1 MVFKQHKNGNI
12 ASATMEFLRG
22 DMKGIL
28 LVGCGKMGGAL
39 LAGWLQG
46 SVAAADVVVVEPH
59 PVAGLPDG
67 VRQVADA
74 GAIPADFKPALVLLA
89 VKPQVMDAVAPAY
102 AGYAKTGACF
112 LSVAAGKTIA
122 TLNRLLGGQAAVV
135 RSIPN
140 TPAAVGEGITIACAN
155 PAVTTAQ
162 RSLCESLLAAV
173 GEVGWVEDES
183 LIDAVT
189 AVSGSG
195 PAYVFLLTECMA
207 TAGVAC
213 GLAPELAGR
222 LARATVIGSGVL
234 MKHSQESPEQLRK
247 NVTSP
252 NGTTQAAL
260 DVLMAA
266 DGLGP
271 LMQRAI
277 AAATKRS
284 RELAG

>member
-1 MVFKQHKNGNI
+1 MN
-12 ASATMEFLRG
+12 
-22 DMKGIL
+22 GIL

-39 LAGWLQG
+39 LAGWLQRG
-46 SVAAADVVVVEPH
+46 VAASDVVVVEPT
-59 PVAGLPDG
+59 PVAGLPAG

-74 GAIPADFKPALVLLA
+74 AAVPKDFAPALILLA
-89 VKPQVMDAVAPAY
+89 VKPQMMDAVAPAY
-102 AGYAKTGACF
+102 VGYAKTGACF

-122 TLNRLLGGQAAVV
+122 TLNGLLGGAAAVV

-140 TPAAVGEGITIACAN
+140 TPAAVGEGITIACAS
-155 PAVTTAQ
+155 PSVTAEQ
-162 RSLCESLLAAV
+162 RAFCESLLVAV
-173 GEVGWVEDES
+173 GEVGWVDDES

-207 TAGVAC
+207 AAGAAA
-213 GLAPELAGR
+213 GLPDDLAAR
-222 LARATVIGSGVL
+222 LARATVIGSGAL
-234 MKHSQESPEQLRK
+234 MKQSSESPAQLRK

-260 DVLMAA
+260 DVLMAV
-266 DGLGP
+266 DGVGP